1 MKKKRPV
8 LGAHIKGAGGLENIP
23 KQAFAIGAECIQIFG
38 ASPYQW
44 QVNLPEKSDLEIYKA
59 DLKTY
64 AIGPVFL
71 HAAYLV
77 NLASSDTSLFEKS
90 VTSLIDH
97 MKIAALLNAQGLIF
111 HLGSNHDKAKAI
123 EKTIQGMK
131 KVLEAVPGSLQLIM
145 ENSAGGGGKLGSFSD
160 EIGALF
166 RGVHSKRVKVC
177 LDTAH
182 AFESGLIEQYTPVF
196 IKKLLRDLDTHI
208 GVENL
213 AVLHVN
219 DSKTG
224 PHSHHD
230 RHQNLGEGYIGLSGF
245 KNLAQEKQLAD
256 KAWILEVPGFDG
268 KGPDKRNMDI
278 LKSCFLDNMV
288 DANS

>member
-1 MKKKRPV
+1 MLAVERMKPF
-8 LGAHIKGAGGLENIP
+8 LGAHIKGAGGLIHIP
-23 KQAFAIGAECIQIFG
+23 QRAAEIGAECIQIFG

-44 QVNLPEKSDLEIYKA
+44 QVKLPKKSEIEA
-59 DLKTY
+59 FAARMKTY
-64 AIGPVFL
+64 KIDPVFL

-77 NLASSDTSLFEKS
+77 NLASPDTNLFEKS

-97 MKIAALLNAQGLIF
+97 MKIATLLGAEGLIF
-111 HLGSNHDKAKAI
+111 HLGSSHDKAKEKAV

-131 KVLEAVPGSLQLIM
+131 KVLEAVPGEVQLIM
-145 ENSAGGGGKLGSFSD
+145 ENSAGGGGKLGSFPD

-182 AFESGLIEQYTPVF
+182 AFESGLIEQYTPSL
-196 IKKLLRDLDTHI
+196 IKNLLQSLDTEF
-208 GVENL
+208 GLENL
-213 AVLHVN
+213 VALHVN

-224 PHSHHD
+224 PGSHHD

-245 KNLAQEKQLAD
+245 QNLSQEKKLAHT
-256 KAWILEVPGFDG
+256 AWILEVPGFDS

-278 LKSCFLDNMV
+278 LQRLFT
-288 DANS
+288 